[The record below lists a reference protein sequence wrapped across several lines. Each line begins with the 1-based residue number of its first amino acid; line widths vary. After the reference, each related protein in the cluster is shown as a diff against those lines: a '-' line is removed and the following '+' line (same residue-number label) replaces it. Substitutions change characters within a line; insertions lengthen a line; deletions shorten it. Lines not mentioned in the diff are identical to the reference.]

1 MRDTEPTD
9 AAVDYNSE
17 TGTYRGYFDPDSEP
31 VSDAVVRVLSR
42 ISEREPEDLRPVD
55 DIVDPIVLDA
65 LVRERRG
72 EFQFRFEHEG
82 YAVLVTSG
90 GELLVWSGTVPL
102 GGEILTDAQFRS
114 ALDQIVREAE
124 ENGIG
129 VEGGWETSAA
139 DEGSVWDVEILEVRR
154 SD

>member
-1 MRDTEPTD
+1 MRDTGPTD
-9 AAVDYNSE
+9 ATVDYNSE
-17 TGTYRGYFDPDSEP
+17 TGTHRGYFDPDSEP
-31 VSDAVVRVLSR
+31 VSDAIVRVLSTV
-42 ISEREPEDLRPVD
+42 SEGESGELRPID
-55 DIVDPIVLDA
+55 DVVDPIVLDA

-82 YAVLVTSG
+82 YTVLVMSG

-139 DEGSVWDVEILEVRR
+139 SDGAVWDVEILEVRR
-154 SD
+154 RD